1 VIVTDEKRIA
11 HLEHKVD
18 SLDRC
23 VADLRRSVEALN
35 RIVDEN
41 RIEHMRFAAAA
52 RSSAVGENG

>member
-1 VIVTDEKRIA
+1 MIVTDEKRIA

-52 RSSAVGENG
+52 RSSAVGENE